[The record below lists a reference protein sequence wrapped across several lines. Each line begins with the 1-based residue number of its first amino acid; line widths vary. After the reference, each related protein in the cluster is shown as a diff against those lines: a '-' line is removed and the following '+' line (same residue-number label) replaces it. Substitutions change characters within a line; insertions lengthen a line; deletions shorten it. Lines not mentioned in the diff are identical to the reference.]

1 MAYGVSVVENIDWL
15 EVYPGEEFDQPR
27 PDTHQ
32 VQEQLKNQMHHQ
44 LKQILEDALEW
55 ERDQHV
61 QAVRYE
67 RGAQVR
73 QDYRNGYRYRNLSTT
88 LGSVTLRVP
97 RCRQSIDYATFDAYQ
112 RRWQDL
118 DALLLE
124 AHIGGM
130 SCRQVGERIGTLLGR
145 RWCGATIAA
154 LKKQL
159 TERLKSFRS
168 MPLKDEY
175 VALIVDGMYVG
186 IRQCLER
193 KRPVVAVIGLKADG
207 SVDLLA
213 FRVCY
218 TENSTEVQGLLR
230 NIKERGLT
238 GHNLQVVTIDGD
250 KGLEAAVYAVY
261 GQVRIQDCVFHR
273 INRIYHNATGKNR
286 AKKMMTQ
293 AAEALAETNP
303 RTQRRKL
310 RCFCDKW
317 RDKEPKAVQRFEHNL
332 QRCFEA
338 HILPRA
344 ARSRAT
350 TSGLCE
356 GLFSQIRQRIN
367 AIGSF
372 ETPTAVEL
380 YIFAIVAQKKW
391 IGIPGRSHGAPLLEN
406 FTHKN

>member
-1 MAYGVSVVENIDWL
+1 MAYGVNVVENIDWL
-15 EVYPGEEFDQPR
+15 EVYDGEEFDQPR
-27 PDTHQ
+27 SDPHQ
-32 VQEQLKNQMHHQ
+32 IQEQLKNQMQHQ
-44 LKQILEDALEW
+44 LKHTLEEALEW
-55 ERDQHV
+55 ERDLHV
-61 QAVRYE
+61 QALRYE
-67 RGAQVR
+67 RGTAGR
-73 QDYRNGYRYRNLSTT
+73 QDYRNGYRQRDLSTT
-88 LGSVTLRVP
+88 MGSVTLRVP
-97 RCRQSIDYATFDAYQ
+97 RCRQPIDYATFDVYQ

-130 SCRQVGERIGTLLGR
+130 SCRDVGDRIAKLLGR

-154 LKKQL
+154 LKDRL
-159 TERLKSFRS
+159 TERLKSFRN

-175 VALIVDGMYVG
+175 VALVVDGMYVG

-193 KRPVVAVIGLKADG
+193 KRPVVAVIGVKADG

-218 TENSTEVQGLLR
+218 TENSTEVEGLLG
-230 NIKERGLT
+230 NIKERGVR

-273 INRIYHNATGKNR
+273 INRIYQNATAKTRG
-286 AKKMMTQ
+286 KKMMT
-293 AAEALAETNP
+293 EASEAFSESNP
-303 RTQRRKL
+303 RTQRRMLKD
-310 RCFCDKW
+310 FCDKW
-317 RDKEPKAVQRFEHNL
+317 REKEPKAVERFEHNL

-338 HILPRA
+338 QVLPPA
-344 ARSRAT
+344 ARARAT

-356 GLFSQIRQRIN
+356 GLFSQIRDRIN
-367 AIGSF
+367 AIGFF
-372 ETPTAVEL
+372 ETPMAVEL

-391 IGIPGRSHGAPLLEN
+391 IGIPGRSQAAPLLEL